1 MTTSVPGF
9 DAKLTHALAE
19 EAALAGES
27 VDTFV
32 GRAVAARLVAER
44 GRRGD
49 GSVEELEQHVASV
62 GLRPSK
68 SIDAE
73 CESNLGDPARLR
85 ALYATG
91 LLDAEPDA
99 AYDRLV
105 AIAAEALA
113 VPTAAVSLVEQ
124 DRQFFFSAFGLTG
137 ELERARQ
144 TPIDQ
149 SVCQYVV
156 NSGEPLVVEDARIH
170 PLLKNHPTVVSET
183 LLAYAGMPLTD
194 DGGQT
199 IGTLC
204 VWDSQPRQW
213 STGHVQILHD
223 LAGLVRERVFGPEN
237 QERRGDDAAV
247 VTN

>member
-9 DAKLTHALAE
+9 DAQLTRALAE

-32 GRAVAARLVAER
+32 GRAVAARLVTER
-44 GRRGD
+44 SCRADGGGDDLEEHIASLGLTPRG
-49 GSVEELEQHVASV
+49 SN
-62 GLRPSK
+62 
-68 SIDAE
+68 DAE
-73 CESNLGDPARLR
+73 CESHLRDPARLR

-113 VPTAAVSLVEQ
+113 VPTAVVSLVER
-124 DRQFFFSAFGLTG
+124 DRQFFFSAFGLPG
-137 ELERARQ
+137 ELERTRQ
-144 TPIDQ
+144 TPIEQ

-170 PLLKNHPTVVSET
+170 PLLTDHPMVLAEA
-183 LLAYAGMPLTD
+183 LLAYAGIPLTD
-194 DGGQT
+194 GGGRT

-204 VWDSQPRQW
+204 VWDTQPRQW

-237 QERRGDDAAV
+237 QERLGDDAAGG
-247 VTN
+247 

>member
-9 DAKLTHALAE
+9 DEWLVKALAE
-19 EAALAGES
+19 EAAAAGET

-32 GRAVAARLVAER
+32 GRAVAARMVAER
-44 GRRGD
+44 ESREDSRVDDLVRRI
-49 GSVEELEQHVASV
+49 SEA
-62 GLRPSK
+62 GLAATDPLD
-68 SIDAE
+68 DA
-73 CESNLGDPARLR
+73 CESNLDDPERLR
-85 ALYATG
+85 ALYSTG

-105 AIAAEALA
+105 GIAAEALA
-113 VPTAAVSLVEQ
+113 VPTAAVSLVDR
-124 DRQFFFSAFGLTG
+124 DRQYLFSAVGLTG
-137 ELERARQ
+137 ELEETRQ

-156 NSGEPLVVEDARIH
+156 NSGEPLIVEDARVH
-170 PLLKNHPTVVSET
+170 PLLKNHPTVLSEA
-183 LLAYAGMPLTD
+183 LLAYVGMPLTD
-194 DGGQT
+194 PSGQT

-223 LAGLVRERVFGPEN
+223 LSGLVRERVFGIA
-237 QERRGDDAAV
+237 D
-247 VTN
+247 